1 VGPLPFRSLVRCGRT
16 AAERGRDAVGDL
28 DLSAVVRL
36 EATSQRP
43 EWPPARPRKSVVL
56 RAHLPVTGTVAAPT
70 GRSGNTKDRSQHQ

>member
-43 EWPPARPRKSVVL
+43 EWPPLGLGS
-56 RAHLPVTGTVAAPT
+56 
-70 GRSGNTKDRSQHQ
+70 RSS